1 MLLSGSVQSVL
12 YADTFVD
19 LLHLAV
25 VRDWIPS
32 LDSQSGDFNLTL
44 NWQRSREMLERSRR
58 SLAGGVSSPFRAR
71 APVPLFF
78 ENGQGS
84 HLWDVDGNEYI
95 DYQLA
100 WGPMILGYNHPAM
113 VESLRRQVEKPLS
126 YGAQHELEI
135 SVAERI
141 QSLVPCAERIAF
153 TSSGSEAVQLVHRL
167 ARAHTGRPCILKFE
181 GHYHGWMDGA
191 LHSYKPQAHET
202 GPLDSP
208 VAVPGSRGQVQN
220 ASDNVVIA
228 PWNRLD
234 VLENILQEHGSRIAA
249 IMTEPVLC
257 NSGCLMPEPGYL
269 AGLKQLA
276 AAAGALLV
284 FDEVITGFRIDVG
297 GAQKHFNVVPD
308 IATFG
313 KAVGGG
319 VALSVVAGRADLME
333 QMFTGG
339 VVFGGTFNGNPLSLA
354 GAETC
359 LAELSRD
366 GGAAVKW
373 ANRMGRRLMVGIED
387 MARFHH
393 IPVKVTGFGAAF
405 YLHFTQREDLQNY
418 RDTFED
424 NKTLLQRF
432 LHLALAEGVI
442 VVPDGRFYVSTAHTE
457 ADVSQTLEKL
467 DNVFRILN
475 Q

>member
-1 MLLSGSVQSVL
+1 M
-12 YADTFVD
+12 
-19 LLHLAV
+19 
-25 VRDWIPS
+25 
-32 LDSQSGDFNLTL
+32 TL

-126 YGAQHELEI
+126 YGAQHGLEI

-191 LHSYKPQAHET
+191 LHSYKPQVHET

-234 VLENILQEHGSRIAA
+234 VLDNILQAHGSRIAA

-257 NSGCLMPEPGYL
+257 NSGCLMPGSEYL
-269 AGLKQLA
+269 AGLKRLA
-276 AAAGALLV
+276 TAAGALLI
-284 FDEVITGFRIDVG
+284 FDEVITGFRIDIG
-297 GAQKHFNVVPD
+297 GAQKHFDVVPD

-366 GGAAVKW
+366 GGAALKW

-387 MARFHH
+387 VARLHH
-393 IPVKVTGFGAAF
+393 IPAKVTGFGSAF
-405 YLHFTQREDLQNY
+405 YLHFTQREELQDY
-418 RDTFED
+418 RDTLED
-424 NKTLLQRF
+424 NKALMQRF

-442 VVPDGRFYVSTAHTE
+442 VVPDGRFYVSAAHTE

-467 DNVFRILN
+467 ETVFRALG

>member
-1 MLLSGSVQSVL
+1 M
-12 YADTFVD
+12 
-19 LLHLAV
+19 
-25 VRDWIPS
+25 
-32 LDSQSGDFNLTL
+32 TL
-44 NWQRSREMLERSRR
+44 NWQRSRDMLERSRR

-113 VESLRRQVEKPLS
+113 VDRLRRQVEKPLS

-208 VAVPGSRGQVQN
+208 VAVPGSRGQVHN
-220 ASDNVVIA
+220 ASENVVIA

-257 NSGCLMPEPGYL
+257 NSGCLMPEPEYL
-269 AGLKQLA
+269 AGLKRLA
-276 AAAGALLV
+276 KAAGALLI
-284 FDEVITGFRIDVG
+284 FDEVITGFRMDIG
-297 GAQKHFNVVPD
+297 GGQKHFAVVPD
-308 IATFG
+308 LATFG

-359 LAELSRD
+359 LAELSHD
-366 GGAAVKW
+366 GGAALKW

-387 MARFHH
+387 LGRSNRV
-393 IPVKVTGFGAAF
+393 PVKVTGFGAAF
-405 YLHFTQREDLQNY
+405 YLHFSEREELRDY
-418 RDTFED
+418 RDTFQD
-424 NKTLLQRF
+424 NKILLQRF

-467 DNVFRILN
+467 ANVFRDLS

>member
-1 MLLSGSVQSVL
+1 M
-12 YADTFVD
+12 
-19 LLHLAV
+19 
-25 VRDWIPS
+25 
-32 LDSQSGDFNLTL
+32 TL
-44 NWQRSREMLERSRR
+44 NWQRSRDMLERSRR

-100 WGPMILGYNHPAM
+100 WGPMILGYNHPAL
-113 VESLRRQVEKPLS
+113 VDRLRRQVEKPLS

-257 NSGCLMPEPGYL
+257 NSGCLMPKPGYL

-276 AAAGALLV
+276 TAAGALLV
-284 FDEVITGFRIDVG
+284 FDEVITGFRIDTG

-366 GGAAVKW
+366 DGAAVKW

-387 MARFHH
+387 VARFHH
-393 IPVKVTGFGAAF
+393 ISVKVTGFGAAF
-405 YLHFTQREDLQNY
+405 YLHFTQRDDLQDY
-418 RDTFED
+418 RDTFDD

-457 ADVSQTLEKL
+457 TDVSQTLAKL

-475 Q
+475 QE

>member
-1 MLLSGSVQSVL
+1 
-12 YADTFVD
+12 
-19 LLHLAV
+19 
-25 VRDWIPS
+25 
-32 LDSQSGDFNLTL
+32 
-44 NWQRSREMLERSRR
+44 MLERSRR

-78 ENGQGS
+78 QNGQGA

-113 VESLRRQVEKPLS
+113 VDRLRRQVEKPIS

-135 SVAERI
+135 TVAEQI
-141 QSLVPCAERIAF
+141 QSMVPCAERIAF
-153 TSSGSEAVQLVHRL
+153 TSRGSEAVQLVHRL

-191 LHSYKPQAHET
+191 LHSYKPQPHET
-202 GPLDSP
+202 GSLASP
-208 VAVPGSRGQVQN
+208 AVVPGSRGQVSN
-220 ASDNVVIA
+220 ANENVVVA

-234 VLENILQEHGSRIAA
+234 LLEGLLQWHGSRIAA

-269 AGLKQLA
+269 ASVKQLA
-276 AAAGALLV
+276 KTAGALLI
-284 FDEVITGFRIDVG
+284 FDEVITGFRIEPG
-297 GAQKHFNVVPD
+297 GAQKHFDVVPD
-308 IATFG
+308 LATFG

-319 VALSVVAGRADLME
+319 VPLSVVAGRADLME

-354 GAETC
+354 GADAC
-359 LAELSRD
+359 LAELNRNS
-366 GGAAVKW
+366 GAALKW
-373 ANRMGRRLMVGIED
+373 ANRMGRRLMIGIED
-387 MARFHH
+387 VARSSG
-393 IPVKVTGFGAAF
+393 IPVAITGFGAAF
-405 YLHFTQREDLQNY
+405 YLHFTQRAHLRDY

-424 NKTLLQRF
+424 SRDLLQRF
-432 LHLALAEGVI
+432 LQLALAEGVI
-442 VVPDGRFYVSTAHTE
+442 VVPDGRFYVSAAHTE

-467 DNVFRILN
+467 AKVFKALG

>member
-1 MLLSGSVQSVL
+1 M
-12 YADTFVD
+12 
-19 LLHLAV
+19 
-25 VRDWIPS
+25 
-32 LDSQSGDFNLTL
+32 TL

-100 WGPMILGYNHPAM
+100 WGPMILGYSHPAL
-113 VESLRRQVEKPLS
+113 VERLRRQVEKPLS

-135 SVAERI
+135 TVAERI
-141 QSLVPCAERIAF
+141 QSMVPCAERIAF

-191 LHSYKPQAHET
+191 LHSYKPQPHET
-202 GPLDSP
+202 GPLASP
-208 VAVPGSRGQVQN
+208 AAVPGSRGQVQN
-220 ASDNVVIA
+220 ASENVVIA

-234 VLENILQEHGSRIAA
+234 VLENILHTQGSRIAA
-249 IMTEPVLC
+249 ILTEPVLC

-276 AAAGALLV
+276 AAAGALLI
-284 FDEVITGFRIDVG
+284 FDEVITGFRIDTG
-297 GAQKHFNVVPD
+297 GAQKFFDVVPD
-308 IATFG
+308 MATFG

-319 VALSVVAGRADLME
+319 VALSVVGGRADLME

-354 GAETC
+354 GAEAC

-366 GGAAVKW
+366 GGAALKW

-387 MARFHH
+387 LARSNRV
-393 IPVKVTGFGAAF
+393 PAKVTGFGAAF
-405 YLHFTQREDLQNY
+405 YLHFTQRAELQDY

-424 NKTLLQRF
+424 NREMLQRF

-467 DNVFRILN
+467 DNVFRALN
-475 Q
+475 QQSENTARV

>member
-1 MLLSGSVQSVL
+1 
-12 YADTFVD
+12 
-19 LLHLAV
+19 
-25 VRDWIPS
+25 
-32 LDSQSGDFNLTL
+32 LTL
-44 NWQRSREMLERSRR
+44 NWQRSRALLERSRQ

-202 GPLDSP
+202 GPLDYP

-220 ASDNVVIA
+220 ASENVVVA
-228 PWNRLD
+228 PWNRLE
-234 VLENILQEHGSRIAA
+234 VLENILQFNGSRIAA

-257 NSGCLMPEPGYL
+257 NSGCLMPQSGYL

-276 AAAGALLV
+276 AGAGALLI
-284 FDEVITGFRIDVG
+284 FDEVITGFRIDTG

-359 LAELSRD
+359 LSELSRD
-366 GGAAVKW
+366 GGAALKW

-387 MARFHH
+387 LARSHG
-393 IPVKVTGFGAAF
+393 IPAKVTGFGAAF
-405 YLHFTQREDLQNY
+405 YLHFTQREELQDY
-418 RDTFED
+418 RDTLED
-424 NKTLLQRF
+424 NKELLQRF

-442 VVPDGRFYVSTAHTE
+442 VVPDGRFYVSAAHTE

-467 DNVFRILN
+467 DNVFRTLN

>member
-1 MLLSGSVQSVL
+1 M
-12 YADTFVD
+12 
-19 LLHLAV
+19 
-25 VRDWIPS
+25 
-32 LDSQSGDFNLTL
+32 TL

-220 ASDNVVIA
+220 ASENVVIA

-234 VLENILQEHGSRIAA
+234 VLENILQAHGSRIAA

-276 AAAGALLV
+276 AAAGALLI
-284 FDEVITGFRIDVG
+284 FDEVITGFRIDTG

-387 MARFHH
+387 VARSHH

-405 YLHFTQREDLQNY
+405 YLHFTQREELQDY
-418 RDTFED
+418 RDTLED
-424 NKTLLQRF
+424 NKALLQRF

-457 ADVSQTLEKL
+457 ADVLQTLEKL
-467 DNVFRILN
+467 DNVFRALK